1 MHNFDDLVYR
11 GTSFTLRALKEVNSK
26 VIEELQTS
34 GSTIAVKNL
43 QMIQLQK
50 AILAIGMFSL
60 FDSILQER
68 LSCRNG
74 FEEVKKR
81 LIQTG
86 KVELHN
92 RFDDFVCA
100 INVLKHGRGRSYNA
114 LVSKSESLP
123 FRLKLPGEYFF
134 DEGNVSEISTL
145 IEVDDKFVL
154 NCAELIELV
163 SKEIRIEFPDYC
175 L

>member
-1 MHNFDDLVYR
+1 MHSFDDLVYR
-11 GTSFTLRALKEVNSK
+11 GTSFTLNALEVVNSK

-50 AILAIGMFSL
+50 VILAIGMFSF
-60 FDSILQER
+60 FDSILQDG

-74 FEEVKKR
+74 FEEAKKI
-81 LIQTG
+81 LIKKG
-86 KVELHN
+86 LVELHG

-100 INVLKHGRGRSYNA
+100 INVLKHGRGRSYDT
-114 LVSKSESLP
+114 LVVKSESLP
-123 FRLKLPGEYFF
+123 FRIKLPDENFF
-134 DEGNVSEISTL
+134 YEGDVSEISTL

-154 NCAELIELV
+154 NCAKLIELV
-163 SKEIRIEFPDYC
+163 SIEIRNEIPDYC

>member
-1 MHNFDDLVYR
+1 MHNFDELVYR
-11 GTSFTLRALKEVNSK
+11 GTSFTLSALEEMNSK
-26 VIEELQTS
+26 AIEVLQTS
-34 GSTIAVKNL
+34 ASTIAVKNL

-60 FDSILQER
+60 FDSILQEG

-74 FEEVKKR
+74 FEEAKKT

-114 LVSKSESLP
+114 LVSKFKTLP
-123 FRLKLPGEYFF
+123 FRIKFPDEDFF
-134 DEGNVSEISTL
+134 YEGDVSEIYTL
-145 IEVDDKFVL
+145 IEVDDEFVL
-154 NCAELIELV
+154 NCAELISLV
-163 SKEIRIEFPDYC
+163 SKEIRNEYPDYC